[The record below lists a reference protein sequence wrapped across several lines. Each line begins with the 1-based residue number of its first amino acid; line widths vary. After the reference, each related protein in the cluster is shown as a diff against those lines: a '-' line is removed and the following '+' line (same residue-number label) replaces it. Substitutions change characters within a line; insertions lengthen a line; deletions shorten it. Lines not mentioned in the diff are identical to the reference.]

1 MGGGGG
7 CGPGGSGDWGGKRSS
22 DEKVPIQSVIDFY

>member
-1 MGGGGG
+1 MDVALVGVVTGEEKG
-7 CGPGGSGDWGGKRSS
+7 SS